1 MTASV
6 LRFRPR
12 HLFSACTG
20 AGPRWLLAAALCCA
34 TTLVQAAGFAFIQ
47 VPADKDGP
55 ALRGAVWSPCS
66 TPPGRIDLAPLV
78 LQGTRDCPLAGQ
90 GLPLIVVSHGAGG
103 SALGHHD
110 TAAALADA
118 GYVVAAINHPGDNF
132 QDASRQGHLSAFATR
147 PVDMKRLT
155 DYMLGAWPQHAQ
167 LDAGKVG
174 FFGFSRGGYTGL
186 VAAGAVPDWTL
197 RPDLCPPLSTRPL
210 CGEVRR
216 NEIPATPAPDP
227 RIKAAV
233 IVDPLSVFDAK
244 GLGQVG
250 VPVQLWAS
258 ALGGDGV
265 TPQSVETVRH
275 GLHRPPEWHVAANGG
290 HYAFLAPCSPALA
303 EVAADI
309 CRDAAGFDRAAFH
322 QVFNAQVVGFLQ
334 RHIPVGNTAGK
345 AP

>member
-1 MTASV
+1 MT
-6 LRFRPR
+6 RFRW
-12 HLFSACTG
+12 LFRS
-20 AGPRWLLAAALCCA
+20 LLPAALCCA
-34 TTLVQAAGFAFIQ
+34 ATLAHAAGFAFIE

-78 LQGTRDCPLAGQ
+78 LQGTRDCPVAGQ
-90 GLPLIVVSHGAGG
+90 GLPLVVVSHGAGG

-110 TAAALADA
+110 TAATLADA
-118 GYVVAAINHPGDNF
+118 GYVVAAISHPGDNF
-132 QDASRQGHLSAFATR
+132 QDLSRQGYLSAFATR

-155 DYMLGAWPQHAQ
+155 DYMLGAWPQRAQ

-186 VAAGAVPDWTL
+186 VAIGAVPDWTS
-197 RPDLCPPLSTRPL
+197 RQDLCPPESSRPL
-210 CGEVRR
+210 CGEIRR
-216 NEIPATPAPDP
+216 KELPAPPARDA
-227 RIKAAV
+227 RIRAAV

-250 VPVQLWAS
+250 IPVQLWAS

-265 TPQSVETVRH
+265 TPQSVETVRQ
-275 GLHRPPEWHVAANGG
+275 GLPSAPDWHVAANAG
-290 HYAFLAPCSPALA
+290 HFAFLAPCPPALMEA
-303 EVAADI
+303 MPAI
-309 CRDAAGFDRAAFH
+309 CRDAAGFDRVAFH
-322 QVFNAQVVGFLQ
+322 QIFNAQVLAFFQ
-334 RHIPVGNTAGK
+334 RHIVAAR

>member
-1 MTASV
+1 MTFSSL
-6 LRFRPR
+6 LRFGLRAR
-12 HLFSACTG
+12 SLSRSSLG
-20 AGPRWLLAAALCCA
+20 MRWLSAAALGCA
-34 TTLVQAAGFAFIQ
+34 ATVAQAAGFAFIE
-47 VPADKDGP
+47 VPADKDEP

-78 LQGTRDCPLAGQ
+78 LQGTRDCAVAGQ
-90 GLPLIVVSHGAGG
+90 GLPLVVVSHGAGG

-118 GYVVAAINHPGDNF
+118 GHVVAAINHPGDNF
-132 QDASRQGHLSAFATR
+132 QDVSRQGHLSAFATR
-147 PVDMKRLT
+147 PVDMRRLT
-155 DYMLGAWPQHAQ
+155 DYMLGAWPQRAQ

-174 FFGFSRGGYTGL
+174 FFGYSRGGYTGL
-186 VAAGAVPDWTL
+186 VAIGAKPDWAL
-197 RPDLCPPLSTRPL
+197 RPDLCPPLSMRPL
-210 CGEVRR
+210 CGEIRR
-216 NEIPATPAPDP
+216 NEIPATPAADA
-227 RIKAAV
+227 RIRAAV

-265 TPQSVETVRH
+265 TPQSVEMVRQ
-275 GLHRPPEWHVAANGG
+275 GLPRAPDWHVAAHAG

-303 EVAADI
+303 EAAPEI
-309 CRDAAGFDRAAFH
+309 CRDAPGFDRVAFH
-322 QVFNAQVVGFLQ
+322 LGFNAKVVAFFTQHLA
-334 RHIPVGNTAGK
+334 AGK

>member
-1 MTASV
+1 MTTSISS
-6 LRFRPR
+6 LRSRSG
-12 HLFSACTG
+12 LG
-20 AGPRWLLAAALCCA
+20 LRWLTILALCGA
-34 TTLVQAAGFAFIQ
+34 TTLAQAAGFAFIE

-78 LQGTRDCPLAGQ
+78 LQGTRDCPVTGP
-90 GLPLIVVSHGAGG
+90 GLPLVVVSHGAGG

-110 TAAALADA
+110 TAAALADV
-118 GYVVAAINHPGDNF
+118 GYVVAAIHHPGDNF
-132 QDASRQGHLSAFATR
+132 QDMSRQGHLSAFATR

-155 DYMLGAWPQHAQ
+155 DYMLGAWPHRAQ

-186 VAAGAVPDWTL
+186 VATGAVPDWTL
-197 RPDLCPPLSTRPL
+197 RQDLCPPLSMRPL

-216 NEIPATPAPDP
+216 NDIPATPAPDA

-244 GLGQVG
+244 GLRHVG

-265 TPQSVETVRH
+265 TLHSVEAVRQ
-275 GLHRPPEWHVAANGG
+275 GLPRAPDWHVAANAG

-303 EVAADI
+303 EVAPEI
-309 CRDAAGFDRAAFH
+309 CRDAPGFDRVAFH
-322 QVFNAQVVGFLQ
+322 QMFNAQVVQFFQ
-334 RHIPVGNTAGK
+334 RHIPAFATAGIAAGK

>member
-1 MTASV
+1 MTLSS
-6 LRFRPR
+6 LRRLGLRALSPSRP
-12 HLFSACTG
+12 G
-20 AGPRWLLAAALCCA
+20 IRWLLAAALCGAA
-34 TTLVQAAGFAFIQ
+34 TLAQAAGFTFIE

-78 LQGTRDCPLAGQ
+78 LQGTRDCPVAGQ
-90 GLPLIVVSHGAGG
+90 GLPLVVVSHGAGG

-132 QDASRQGHLSAFATR
+132 QDMSRQGHLSAFATR
-147 PVDMKRLT
+147 PVDMRRLT
-155 DYMLGAWPQHAQ
+155 DYMLGAWPQRAQ

-174 FFGFSRGGYTGL
+174 FFGYSRGGYTGL
-186 VAAGAVPDWTL
+186 VAIGAKPDWTL
-197 RPDLCPPLSTRPL
+197 RPDLCPPLSMRPL
-210 CGEVRR
+210 CGEIRR
-216 NEIPATPAPDP
+216 NEIPATPAPDA
-227 RIKAAV
+227 RIKTAV

-258 ALGGDGV
+258 ALGGSGV
-265 TPQSVETVRH
+265 TLPSVETLRQ
-275 GLHRPPEWHVAANGG
+275 GLPRAPDWHVAANAE

-303 EVAADI
+303 EAAPEI
-309 CRDAAGFDRAAFH
+309 CRDAPGFDRVAFH
-322 QVFNAQVVGFLQ
+322 QGFNAKVVGFFQQHLA
-334 RHIPVGNTAGK
+334 AGK

>member
-1 MTASV
+1 MT
-6 LRFRPR
+6 RFRR
-12 HLFSACTG
+12 LFRS
-20 AGPRWLLAAALCCA
+20 LLPAALCCA
-34 TTLVQAAGFAFIQ
+34 ATLAHAAGFAFIE

-78 LQGTRDCPLAGQ
+78 LQGTRDCPVAGQ
-90 GLPLIVVSHGAGG
+90 GLPLVVVSHGAGG

-110 TAAALADA
+110 TAATLADA
-118 GYVVAAINHPGDNF
+118 GYVVAAISHPGDNF
-132 QDASRQGHLSAFATR
+132 QDLSRQGYLSAFATR

-155 DYMLGAWPQHAQ
+155 DYMLGAWPQRAQ

-186 VAAGAVPDWTL
+186 VAIGAVPDWTS
-197 RPDLCPPLSTRPL
+197 RQDLCPPESSRPL
-210 CGEVRR
+210 CGEIRR
-216 NEIPATPAPDP
+216 KELPAPPARDA
-227 RIKAAV
+227 RIRAAV

-250 VPVQLWAS
+250 IPVQLWAS

-265 TPQSVETVRH
+265 TPQSVETVRQ
-275 GLHRPPEWHVAANGG
+275 GLPSAPDWHVAANAG
-290 HYAFLAPCSPALA
+290 HFAFLAPCPPALMEA
-303 EVAADI
+303 MPAI
-309 CRDAAGFDRAAFH
+309 CRDAAGFDRVAFH
-322 QVFNAQVVGFLQ
+322 QIFNAQVLAFFQ
-334 RHIPVGNTAGK
+334 RHIVAAR

>member
-1 MTASV
+1 MTFLS
-6 LRFRPR
+6 LRRLGLRALSPSRP
-12 HLFSACTG
+12 G
-20 AGPRWLLAAALCCA
+20 IRWLLAAALCGAA
-34 TTLVQAAGFAFIQ
+34 TLARAAGFTFIE

-78 LQGTRDCPLAGQ
+78 LQGTRDCALAGQ
-90 GLPLIVVSHGAGG
+90 GLPLVVMSHGAGG

-118 GYVVAAINHPGDNF
+118 GFVVAAINHPGDNF
-132 QDASRQGHLSAFATR
+132 QDMSRQGHLSAFATR

-155 DYMLGAWPQHAQ
+155 DYMLSAWPQRAQ
-167 LDAGKVG
+167 LDADKVG
-174 FFGFSRGGYTGL
+174 FFGYSRGGYTGL
-186 VAAGAVPDWTL
+186 VAIGAKPDWTL
-197 RPDLCPPLSTRPL
+197 RPDLCPPLSMRPL
-210 CGEVRR
+210 CGEIRR

-227 RIKAAV
+227 RIRAAV

-244 GLGQVG
+244 GLGQVNT
-250 VPVQLWAS
+250 PVQLWAS

-265 TPQSVETVRH
+265 TPQSVEMLRT
-275 GLHRPPEWHVAANGG
+275 GLPRAPDWQVAAHAR

-303 EVAADI
+303 EVAPDI
-309 CRDAAGFDRAAFH
+309 CRDAPGFDRAAFH
-322 QVFNAQVVGFLQ
+322 KDFNAQVVPFFQ
-334 RHIPVGNTAGK
+334 RHIAAAK